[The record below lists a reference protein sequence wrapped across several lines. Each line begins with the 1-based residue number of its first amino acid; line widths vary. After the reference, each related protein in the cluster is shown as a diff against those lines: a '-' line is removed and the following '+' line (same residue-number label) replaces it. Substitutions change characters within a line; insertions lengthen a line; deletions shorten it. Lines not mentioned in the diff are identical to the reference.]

1 MLKQFV
7 TMLRLAEYLPWNSS
21 FMLWDE
27 FESFIF
33 FLLLS
38 QHSRRTREE
47 TLATQAS
54 TTVFCKLELH
64 VLRLRK
70 EKETGT
76 PHLFVASLLGT
87 LHGFFLFLVTVPEV
101 FAKANPAEFP
111 FLFLKWQ
118 MHYSIKYDSKWILL
132 GSISQIQKYDYSG
145 LWTLSLEQNLWCT
158 SSNFVFQIRI
168 GVTVKR
174 LWHCVSFIILRI
186 EFAFLNFDTLYF
198 LELFGCFILVIFQ
211 VGFKI

>member
-1 MLKQFV
+1 MRANV
-7 TMLRLAEYLPWNSS
+7 P
-21 FMLWDE
+21 
-27 FESFIF
+27 F
-33 FLLLS
+33 FLLPLPR
-38 QHSRRTREE
+38 HSFFFCSCRNILDELARKRS
-47 TLATQAS
+47 ATQAS
-54 TTVFCKLELH
+54 TTEFCKLELH

-132 GSISQIQKYDYSG
+132 GSISNTDSKVRLLGTVNPVTRTEPLMYILKFRIS
-145 LWTLSLEQNLWCT
+145 NT
-158 SSNFVFQIRI
+158 SY

-174 LWHCVSFIILRI
+174 LWHCFSFIILRI

-198 LELFGCFILVIFQ
+198 LELFGYFILVIFQ